1 MVLEE
6 NQNLLSL
13 FAQYLSYKL
22 FQTIIF
28 TKGRLKPQLT
38 PCHFRFRRSLPIQSE
53 RQSNASKS
61 IKKAKP

>member
-38 PCHFRFRRSLPIQSE
+38 PCHFRRSLPIQSK